1 MPLLF
6 LYLLTCARRSR
17 FVTVRDGV
25 GEEVFNIALHGVVSF
40 GWMERVTRND
50 REIVKEIGQ
59 NDLKARLLCSK
70 RDRKGGG
77 ERRTKWP
84 KTKSISYEKRVK
96 STECVINGYVVLWR
110 ADIVGKEEIKV
121 RIRYDTWEKWN
132 NICGAKSMVSC
143 ESRAAAA
150 SVKWKSCGI

>member
-1 MPLLF
+1 MI
-6 LYLLTCARRSR
+6 SK
-17 FVTVRDGV
+17 
-25 GEEVFNIALHGVVSF
+25 
-40 GWMERVTRND
+40 RVYCV
-50 REIVKEIGQ
+50 VKEIE
-59 NDLKARLLCSK
+59 KE
-70 RDRKGGG
+70 G
-77 ERRTKWP
+77 EREGRSGRRQSQFHTK
-84 KTKSISYEKRVK
+84 KRVK

-150 SVKWKSCGI
+150 ASVKWKSCGI